1 MPFPIYRLYN
11 VMKLKSIRNLAVFG
25 IVLVLFFGAGYWFGQ
40 NDVKV
45 AWSNLP
51 KINVVGKNP
60 PKDRTVDMSQMWD
73 VWNMLDRMFI
83 DKDKVDAQKMVHGAI
98 SGMVAALGDPYT
110 VFLPPVQNK
119 ESKEE
124 LSGSFEGIGA
134 QLGVKDKRIIVV
146 APLSGMPAEAAG
158 IKAGDWIIK
167 VDGKETSGW
176 SLPEA
181 VSKIRGPK
189 GTTVALNILHKDGVK
204 PIDVEI
210 VRNTIRVESVN
221 WKAVESTASG
231 SLKKAVYLR
240 LSRFGDET
248 TTEWDRSV
256 SQINAYL
263 ATQSGSLGLVLDLRN
278 NPGGYLKGAVY
289 IASEF
294 LSDGLVVTQAN
305 SDQTSQKYEVNKKG
319 NLLKIPLV
327 VLVNGGSASASEI
340 VAGALQA
347 RKRAILVGEK
357 TFGKGSVQE
366 VVDLSGGAGLHV
378 TVSKW
383 LLPDGRWINGTGLE
397 VDDKIEFDEK
407 QPEKDLQLE
416 KAIEILNKK

>member
-1 MPFPIYRLYN
+1 
-11 VMKLKSIRNLAVFG
+11 MKLKSIRNLAVFG

>member
-1 MPFPIYRLYN
+1 M
-11 VMKLKSIRNLAVFG
+11 
-25 IVLVLFFGAGYWFGQ
+25 
-40 NDVKV
+40 
-45 AWSNLP
+45 
-51 KINVVGKNP
+51 
-60 PKDRTVDMSQMWD
+60 
-73 VWNMLDRMFI
+73 
-83 DKDKVDAQKMVHGAI
+83 
-98 SGMVAALGDPYT
+98 
-110 VFLPPVQNK
+110 
-119 ESKEE
+119 
-124 LSGSFEGIGA
+124 
-134 QLGVKDKRIIVV
+134 

-278 NPGGYLKGAVY
+278 NPGG
-289 IASEF
+289 
-294 LSDGLVVTQAN
+294 
-305 SDQTSQKYEVNKKG
+305 
-319 NLLKIPLV
+319 
-327 VLVNGGSASASEI
+327 
-340 VAGALQA
+340 
-347 RKRAILVGEK
+347 
-357 TFGKGSVQE
+357 
-366 VVDLSGGAGLHV
+366 
-378 TVSKW
+378 
-383 LLPDGRWINGTGLE
+383 
-397 VDDKIEFDEK
+397 
-407 QPEKDLQLE
+407 
-416 KAIEILNKK
+416 

>member
-1 MPFPIYRLYN
+1 
-11 VMKLKSIRNLAVFG
+11 
-25 IVLVLFFGAGYWFGQ
+25 
-40 NDVKV
+40 
-45 AWSNLP
+45 
-51 KINVVGKNP
+51 
-60 PKDRTVDMSQMWD
+60 
-73 VWNMLDRMFI
+73 
-83 DKDKVDAQKMVHGAI
+83 
-98 SGMVAALGDPYT
+98 
-110 VFLPPVQNK
+110 
-119 ESKEE
+119 
-124 LSGSFEGIGA
+124 
-134 QLGVKDKRIIVV
+134 
-146 APLSGMPAEAAG
+146 MPAEAAG